1 MDHIILALQS
11 MNPADLDYD
20 SWLRIGM
27 ALKNEGY
34 PVEVWE
40 NWSRGEA
47 RYHPGECEK
56 KWASFDGYI
65 GPKVGAGTIVQ
76 MAKEHGWHSDYGRE
90 LDWNDEISYEEND
103 AGEGI
108 PFSVRTS
115 SSEWLTD
122 EVFSHDKAGVVA
134 RKATSAYAL
143 TAPSELKNGETVSG
157 LKGTEQLKLYLQTL
171 FQPTDI
177 VGYVTGDVW
186 KNEDGRYLPAKGV
199 YNRTAGEL
207 IGLLE
212 KYPDDLGAVI
222 GDWKEECG
230 AWIRFN
236 PLDGNGVKNENVTA
250 YRYALVESDSM
261 SLEEQEAVYRGLNLP
276 IAALVYSGG
285 KSLHAIV
292 HIDAGNYEEYR
303 ERVQFLYGVLEQ
315 NGCIV
320 DKQNRNPSRLS
331 RMPGVTRNGKEQTL
345 LAVNIGRKDWA
356 DWVNSLG
363 TSDDGLPEMEN
374 MGYFLTHVP
383 ELPEQLIEGVLR
395 CGHKMLIAGA
405 SKAGKSF
412 LLLELC
418 IALSEGLPWLGF
430 PCRKSK
436 VLYINL
442 EIDPASCVRRVLKI
456 YEAMGIT
463 PEHAED
469 LVVWNL
475 RGKAIPLDK
484 LVPVLLKRMQG
495 QGFDAVILDP
505 IYKVITGDENTASD
519 MAYFTNQFD
528 KICAETGASVIY
540 CHHHSKGA
548 QGSKKSQDR
557 ASGSGVFARDPD
569 AVLDMIELTL
579 TDDLKNNVRDGNAT
593 AWRMECSLREFANFK
608 PVNFWFEYP
617 LHRIDEDNL
626 KTAFSDG
633 SFEAVRAKNR
643 KVTTPKQR
651 RESVDTAY
659 HACSIEPPVTLK
671 AMAEYA
677 GITERSMRDRL
688 KEAADAYTVK
698 DGYVK
703 KNEET

>member
-1 MDHIILALQS
+1 MVVSMDNVILALDFL
-11 MNPADLDYD
+11 NPADLDYD

-27 ALKNEGY
+27 ALRNEGY

-40 NWSRGEA
+40 NWSKGEA

-56 KWASFDGYI
+56 KWATFDGYI
-65 GPKVGAGTIVQ
+65 GPKVGGGSIIQ
-76 MAKEHGWHSDYGRE
+76 MAKDRGWRSDSNRE
-90 LDWNDEISYEEND
+90 LDWDDEIEYEGENQD
-103 AGEGI
+103 TGYRGQGTGVE
-108 PFSVRTS
+108 
-115 SSEWLTD
+115 
-122 EVFSHDKAGVVA
+122 KA
-134 RKATSAYAL
+134 
-143 TAPSELKNGETVSG
+143 P
-157 LKGTEQLKLYLQTL
+157 TEQLKLYLQTL
-171 FQPTDI
+171 FQPADI

-186 KNEDGRYLPAKGV
+186 KNEDNRYLPAKGV

-250 YRYALVESDSM
+250 FRYALVESDSM
-261 SLEEQEAVYRGLNLP
+261 PLEEQEAVYRGLALP

-292 HIDAGNYEEYR
+292 HIDADSYEEYR

-315 NGCIV
+315 NGCTV

-331 RMPGVTRNGKEQTL
+331 RLPGVTRNGKEQTL
-345 LAVNIGRKDWA
+345 VAVNIGCKSWDDWLQSLTGSA
-356 DWVNSLG
+356 DA
-363 TSDDGLPEMEN
+363 LPDMQD
-374 MGYFLTHVP
+374 MGYFLSHIP

-430 PCRKSK
+430 KCRKSK

-442 EIDPASCVRRVLKI
+442 EIDPASCVRRILKI
-456 YEAMGIT
+456 YEAMDIT
-463 PEHAED
+463 PQHPED
-469 LVVWNL
+469 LVIWNL
-475 RGKAIPLDK
+475 RGKAVPLDK
-484 LVPVLLKRMQG
+484 LVPLLLKRMQG
-495 QGFDAVILDP
+495 RAFDAVILDP

-519 MAYFTNQFD
+519 MAYFCNQFD

-569 AVLDMIELTL
+569 AVLDMIELEL
-579 TDDLKNNVRDGNAT
+579 TDELKNKVRDGNAT
-593 AWRMECSLREFANFK
+593 AWRLECSLREFANFT
-608 PVNFWFEYP
+608 PINFWFEYP
-617 LHRIDEDNL
+617 LHRVDQENL
-626 KTAFSDG
+626 KGAFSDG
-633 SFEAVRAKNR
+633 SFEAVRARNR
-643 KVTTPKQR
+643 KATTPQQR
-651 RESVDTAY
+651 RESVDAAY
-659 HACSIEPPVTLK
+659 DACSIDLPVTLK

-677 GITERSMRDRL
+677 EISERCMRDRL
-688 KEAADAYTVK
+688 KEASDSYTVK
-698 DGYVK
+698 GGFVVR
-703 KNEET
+703 NGEM

>member
-1 MDHIILALQS
+1 MDNVILALQYL
-11 MNPADLDYD
+11 NPADLDYD

-40 NWSRGEA
+40 NWSKGEV

-56 KWASFDGYI
+56 KWATFDGYI
-65 GPKVGAGTIVQ
+65 GPKVGGGSIIQ
-76 MAKEHGWHSDYGRE
+76 MARDRGWRSDFNRE
-90 LDWNDEISYEEND
+90 LDWDDEIEYEGD
-103 AGEGI
+103 LAG
-108 PFSVRTS
+108 
-115 SSEWLTD
+115 SSEKCQ
-122 EVFSHDKAGVVA
+122 S
-134 RKATSAYAL
+134 SC
-143 TAPSELKNGETVSG
+143 SEGDAILAKPP
-157 LKGTEQLKLYLQTL
+157 TEQLKLYLETL

-186 KNEDGRYLPAKGV
+186 KNEDNRYLPAKGV

-207 IGLLE
+207 IELLE
-212 KYPDDLGAVI
+212 KYPDDLGAVV
-222 GDWKEECG
+222 GDWKEDCG

-250 YRYALVESDSM
+250 FRYALVESDSM
-261 SLEEQEAVYRGLNLP
+261 SLAEQEAVYRGLALP

-292 HIDAGNYEEYR
+292 HIDADAYEVYR

-315 NGCIV
+315 NGCTV

-331 RMPGVTRNGKEQTL
+331 RLPGVTRNGKEQTL
-345 LAVNIGRKDWA
+345 VAVNIGCRSWDDWMQ
-356 DWVNSLG
+356 SLSG
-363 TSDDGLPEMEN
+363 SADGLPDMQD
-374 MGYFLTHVP
+374 MAYFLRHVP

-395 CGHKMLIAGA
+395 CGHKMLIAAA

-418 IALSEGLPWLGF
+418 IALSEGLSWLGF
-430 PCRKSK
+430 NCRKSK

-442 EIDPASCVRRVLKI
+442 EIDPASCMRRILKI
-456 YEAMGIT
+456 YEAMGIA
-463 PEHAED
+463 PQHPED

-484 LVPVLLKRMQG
+484 LVPLLLKRMQG

-528 KICAETGASVIY
+528 KICAETGASIIY

-569 AVLDMIELTL
+569 AVLDMIELEL

-593 AWRMECSLREFANFK
+593 AWRLECSLREFANFK
-608 PVNFWFEYP
+608 PISFWFEYP
-617 LHRIDEDNL
+617 LHRVDQDNL
-626 KTAFSDG
+626 SGAFSDG
-633 SFEAVRAKNR
+633 SFEAVRARNR
-643 KVTTPKQR
+643 KSTTPQQR
-651 RESVDTAY
+651 RESVDTAFD
-659 HACSIEPPVTLK
+659 ACSIDLPVTLK

-677 GITERSMRDRL
+677 GISERCMRDRL
-688 KEAADAYTVK
+688 KEASDTYTVK

-703 KNEET
+703 KNGES

>member
-1 MDHIILALQS
+1 MDNVILALQYL
-11 MNPADLDYD
+11 NPAGLDYD

-76 MAKEHGWHSDYGRE
+76 MAKDRGWHSDFDRE
-90 LDWNDEISYEEND
+90 LDWSDEI
-103 AGEGI
+103 
-108 PFSVRTS
+108 
-115 SSEWLTD
+115 
-122 EVFSHDKAGVVA
+122 
-134 RKATSAYAL
+134 AYDGD
-143 TAPSELKNGETVSG
+143 TRDTGDRGQETGNRGQETVST
-157 LKGTEQLKLYLQTL
+157 KTPTEQLKLYLQTL
-171 FQPTDI
+171 FHPTDI

-199 YNRTAGEL
+199 YNRKAGEL
-207 IGLLE
+207 IDLLE

-222 GDWKEECG
+222 GDWKEDCG

-236 PLDGNGVKNENVTA
+236 PLDGQGVKNENVTGF
-250 YRYALVESDSM
+250 RYVLVESDSM
-261 SLEEQEAVYRGLNLP
+261 PIEEQEAVYRGLNLP

-315 NGCIV
+315 HGCIV

-331 RMPGVTRNGKEQTL
+331 RLPGVTRNGKKQTL

-356 DWVNSLG
+356 DWLTSLG

-418 IALSEGLPWLGF
+418 IALSEGLAWLGF
-430 PCRKSK
+430 QCRKSK

-442 EIDPASCVRRVLKI
+442 EIDPASCVRRILKI

-463 PEHAED
+463 PVHPED

-495 QGFDAVILDP
+495 QNFDAVILDP

-569 AVLDMIELTL
+569 AVLDMIELML
-579 TDDLKNNVRDGNAT
+579 TDDLKNHVRDGNAT

-608 PVNFWFEYP
+608 PINFWFEYP

-626 KTAFSDG
+626 NSAHADGSPGANLSKSSKRTSKEERKNNLDTAFEVCQENG
-633 SFEAVRAKNR
+633 HAK
-643 KVTTPKQR
+643 VA
-651 RESVDTAY
+651 D
-659 HACSIEPPVTLK
+659 L
-671 AMAEYA
+671 AEYL
-677 GITERSMRDRL
+677 GISSKSVSRYIKEYEDCYSSENGLVFL
-688 KEAADAYTVK
+688 K
-698 DGYVK
+698 
-703 KNEET
+703 N